1 MSDGYDEETRTPVF
15 LINGFLEAGKT
26 KFLKFTMDQEYFQTD
41 GKTLLI
47 VCEEGEEEYDD
58 ALLSRTRTAGIF
70 MENFQEMG
78 KEQLRKLEL
87 EYRPERI
94 LIEWNGMWLQNTLEI
109 PDEWFINQQIT
120 IIDTSTLDLY
130 LKNMKPMMG
139 PMLKNTELIICNRA
153 DGFTEEQLGNY
164 HLLLKAMAP
173 NAEIVFEG
181 KQGEIRGD
189 FSIDLP
195 YDLKSDRL
203 VVGPKDYGI
212 FYVDSMDRTEKYD
225 GKTVEFTAQ
234 VLKPKGIPD
243 NCFVPGRKAMTC
255 CEADM
260 QFLGL
265 ICFYSGASS
274 LKNRDWVKITA
285 KIKNEPNQEYGG
297 NGPVLY
303 ATDVVLTGPIEEVVQ
318 F

>member
-1 MSDGYDEETRTPVF
+1 MDEYEDDRTPVF

-26 KFLKFTMDQEYFQTD
+26 RFLKFTMDQEYFQTD
-41 GKTLLI
+41 GKTLLV
-47 VCEEGEEEYDD
+47 VCEEGETEFDEE
-58 ALLSRTRTAGIF
+58 LLKRTKTVGIF
-70 MENFQEMG
+70 MESFQEMT
-78 KEQLRKLEL
+78 KEQLHKLEE
-87 EYRPERI
+87 EYRPERV
-94 LIEWNGMWLQNTLEI
+94 LIEWNGMWLQNTLEL
-109 PDEWFINQQIT
+109 PDEWFLNQQIT
-120 IIDTSTLDLY
+120 IFDASTLDLY

-139 PMLKNTELIICNRA
+139 PMLKNSELVICNRA
-153 DGFTEEQLGNY
+153 DGIAEEKLGSY
-164 HLLLKAMAP
+164 HLMIKAMAP

-181 KQGEIRGD
+181 KDGEIRGD

-195 YDLKSDRL
+195 YDLKADRL
-203 VVGPKDYGI
+203 VIRPEDYGI
-212 FYVDSMDRTEKYD
+212 FYVDAMDRSEKYD

-234 VLKPKGIPD
+234 VLKPSGAPK

-265 ICFYSGASS
+265 ICYYSGTDQ

-285 KIKNEPNQEYGG
+285 RIRNEENKEYGG
-297 NGPVLY
+297 AGPVLY
-303 ATDVVLTGPIEEVVQ
+303 ATDVVLTGPIKEVVQ

>member
-1 MSDGYDEETRTPVF
+1 MDGYEDETRTPVF
-15 LINGFLEAGKT
+15 LINGFLEAGKSR
-26 KFLKFTMDQEYFQTD
+26 FLKFTMDQQYFQTE

-47 VCEEGEEEYDD
+47 VCEEGEEEFDD
-58 ALLSRTRTAGIF
+58 ALLRRTKTAGIF
-70 MENFQEMG
+70 IESFEEMT
-78 KEQLRKLEL
+78 KEQLKKLEQ
-87 EYRPERI
+87 EYRPERV

-139 PMLKNTELIICNRA
+139 PMLKNSELVICNRA
-153 DGFTEEQLGNY
+153 DGFAEEKLGNY
-164 HLLLKAMAP
+164 HLMIKAMAP

-203 VVGPKDYGI
+203 VIRPEDYGI

-234 VLKPKGIPD
+234 VLRPNGVQA

-265 ICFYSGASS
+265 MCYYKGADK

-285 KIKNEPNQEYGG
+285 RIKNEENKEYGG
-297 NGPVLY
+297 AGPVLY
-303 ATDVVLTGPIEEVVQ
+303 ASEVIPAEPIKEVVQ